1 VLGFIL
7 CCSKQHN
14 TFSEWAIQIGLVI
27 SKKLSRQAIFDRI
40 TDKAATFARQ
50 LLQHFIVEQRCTHAK
65 ERKRLFEYFGK
76 VLLQDSTT
84 LRLPQFLANLYP
96 GSIVNGVQKAI
107 ARIQTVIDIK
117 TMRFVDFKLCAYTQ
131 NDQSAS
137 KDILSIAQQGDLV
150 IRDMGYFASDAFEAM
165 INKGVFFLSRL
176 RYGVNIYDEK
186 GNIILLKKL
195 LGQNKVIDRW
205 VYIGSK
211 NKIRV
216 RLIMIPLPA
225 AIAAERIRK
234 AKTHPD
240 KRFNHDKQ
248 YYQWLQYSAFI
259 TTVAKDVWTAKT
271 VAKVYRLRWQ
281 IEIIFKSWKSGFS
294 LQTVLHERCTD
305 KHRVEVCIW
314 LMLLFICLFMQKIY
328 MPYKEDIELRIGK
341 AISLLKLSNFISKN
355 IMEIFRCSLRFIKE
369 QIELHCCYDK
379 HSNRMNM
386 TDLLNNFKN

>member
-1 VLGFIL
+1 MLGFIL

-14 TFSEWAIQIGLVI
+14 TFSEWAIQIGMI
-27 SKKLSRQAIFDRI
+27 IKKKLSRQGIFDRI
-40 TDKAATFARQ
+40 TDKAAIFARQ
-50 LLQHFIVEQRCTHAK
+50 LLQQFIEKQRCDHAK
-65 ERKRLFEYFGK
+65 GQKGLFEDFGK

-96 GSIVNGVQKAI
+96 GNVVNGVQKAI

-117 TMRFVDFKLCAYTQ
+117 TMRFVDFKLCAYTK

-137 KDILSIAQQGDLV
+137 KDILSTAQQGDLV
-150 IRDMGYFASDAFEAM
+150 IRDMGYFVSDVFEAM

-176 RYGVNIYDEK
+176 KYGVNIYDAK
-186 GNIILLKKL
+186 GDIILLKKL
-195 LGQNKVIDRW
+195 LAQKKVIDRW

-234 AKTHPD
+234 AKAHPD

-248 YYQWLQYSAFI
+248 YYQWLQYNVFI
-259 TTVAKDVWTAKT
+259 TTVDKDIWTAKT
-271 VAKVYRLRWQ
+271 VIKVYKLRWQ

-294 LQTVLHERCTD
+294 LQNVLHERCTD

-328 MPYKEDIELRIGK
+328 MPYKENIESRTGK
-341 AISLLKLSNFISKN
+341 AISLLKLSNFISNN
-355 IMEIFRCSLRFIKE
+355 IMEIFSCSLRFIKD

-379 HSNRMNM
+379 RSDRMTM